1 MQDLQD
7 LMTQIPYKFP
17 TVITLAVSQLPMQMH
32 ACGYC
37 GWSRYNSVGITNC
50 YYLTGTAG
58 QVYGHGTATVTNTTE
73 KSAFD
78 FANGG
83 VLALLRANRPADAQ
97 PWDTTCK
104 YLESAG
110 MTPAGIC
117 QAKPDR
123 PRPCVEHLH
132 DRHCGQDPHPQL
144 CLRRCGDRGLHHH
157 PRPPARMGRPVPSA
171 ASSTAARTPASTR
184 TYSTSPLWRPPRTP
198 RATRNTGTAA
208 AAASIL
214 PMPQPPR
221 KSPGPTP

>member
-1 MQDLQD
+1 MNKA
-7 LMTQIPYKFP
+7 IRPPRKGP
-17 TVITLAVSQLPMQMH
+17 AALP
-32 ACGYC
+32 GYAGDDAQYLTHISNC
-37 GWSRYNSVGITNC
+37 YNVGSVTAANANAMLGGIVGRSGYDSVAITNC

-58 QVYGHGTATVTNTTE
+58 QVYGDGKATVTNTTE

-83 VLALLRANRPADAQ
+83 VLALLMADRPADAQ

-110 MTPAGIC
+110 MTPAGIG

-144 CLRRCGDRGLHHH
+144 CLRRCGDGSLHHH
-157 PRPPARMGRPVPSA
+157 PGHLQGCVGLRRLRSAVRRP
-171 ASSTAARTPASTR
+171 
-184 TYSTSPLWRPPRTP
+184 
-198 RATRNTGTAA
+198 
-208 AAASIL
+208 
-214 PMPQPPR
+214 
-221 KSPGPTP
+221 